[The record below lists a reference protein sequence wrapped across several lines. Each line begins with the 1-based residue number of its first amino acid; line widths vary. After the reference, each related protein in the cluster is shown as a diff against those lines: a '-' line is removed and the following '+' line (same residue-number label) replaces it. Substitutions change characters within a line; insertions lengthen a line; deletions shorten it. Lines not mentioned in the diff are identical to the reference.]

1 MLMNNITFVDTAK
14 NVVYNNIT
22 DMDTE
27 EMDTNMRVQ
36 NNTPLMDTEE
46 MV

>member
-1 MLMNNITFVDTAK
+1 MNNITFVDKAK
-14 NVVYNNIT
+14 NVVYDNIT
-22 DMDTE
+22 DMDT
-27 EMDTNMRVQ
+27 NVRVQ

>member
-22 DMDTE
+22 DMDT
-27 EMDTNMRVQ
+27 NVRVQ

>member
-1 MLMNNITFVDTAK
+1 MNNITFVDTAK

-22 DMDTE
+22 DMDT
-27 EMDTNMRVQ
+27 NVRVQ